1 MDLRHGPCPSCPP
14 IWRAVRHPVRESRL
28 VLADPAQPACVALA
42 FPFPACQVRVGGVRR
57 QASLRRALCVAAC
70 LPARLC
76 EGGSATSLTN
86 QQQPA
91 RSSTKARAGQ
101 TPIATSPL
109 LCVIQKPPAFIAN
122 APHRCAPLCCRLASG
137 NSWPSNQ
144 KLMQFHGDYSPVMF
158 QCLMHIL
165 PPCADRALLF
175 PSIEDRRW
183 PDVQAIFIHAVITL
197 LFRRRNSISS
207 NIRYSR
213 LWACGNCCGASVN
226 LPPMSQLES

>member
-14 IWRAVRHPVRESRL
+14 IWRAVRHPVRETRWCLQTLPSRPAL
-28 VLADPAQPACVALA
+28 PWPSHFPHAKCVWEACGGKLRCVVLCAW
-42 FPFPACQVRVGGVRR
+42 
-57 QASLRRALCVAAC
+57 LRAC
-70 LPARLC
+70 LPACATWVSHLPHEPAPAGTQLNKGTSRPDANSNLP
-76 EGGSATSLTN
+76 SALRNTEAP
-86 QQQPA
+86 Q
-91 RSSTKARAGQ
+91 RSSQMHLT
-101 TPIATSPL
+101 
-109 LCVIQKPPAFIAN
+109 
-122 APHRCAPLCCRLASG
+122 RCAPLCCRLASG

-226 LPPMSQLES
+226 LPPMSKLES

>member
-1 MDLRHGPCPSCPP
+1 
-14 IWRAVRHPVRESRL
+14 

-42 FPFPACQVRVGGVRR
+42 FPFPACQVRVGGVWR
-57 QASLRRALCVAAC
+57 ASFVASCFVRGCVLACPLVRGWVSHLPHEPAAAGTQLNKGTSRSDANSNLPSALRNTEA
-70 LPARLC
+70 P
-76 EGGSATSLTN
+76 
-86 QQQPA
+86 Q
-91 RSSTKARAGQ
+91 RSSQMHLT
-101 TPIATSPL
+101 
-109 LCVIQKPPAFIAN
+109 
-122 APHRCAPLCCRLASG
+122 RCAPLCCRLASG
-137 NSWPSNQ
+137 NSWPSIQ

-213 LWACGNCCGASVN
+213 LWACGNCCGASVY
-226 LPPMSQLES
+226 LPPMSKLES